1 MMGDPLLPLLRL
13 RRLARDAALQ
23 DLAAALR
30 AEADA
35 AQGVAEL
42 EAAIARETEAAG
54 ALSGDD
60 SVVEAFG
67 RWLREARR
75 ARGAAEARRDGA
87 SAEVGLARAVL
98 AAARAAVEAA
108 EALAERRREEARAAA
123 LRGEQHA
130 LDESAARG
138 RTDGLSD

>member
-1 MMGDPLLPLLRL
+1 MGDPLPPLLRL

-23 DLAAALR
+23 DLATALR

-42 EAAIARETEAAG
+42 EGAITRETEAAG

-60 SVVEAFG
+60 AVVEAFG

-75 ARGAAEARRDGA
+75 ALSAAEARRDGA

-108 EALAERRREEARAAA
+108 EALAERRRDDARAAA
-123 LRGEQHA
+123 LRGEQHT
-130 LDESAARG
+130 LDEIAARDRTG
-138 RTDGLSD
+138 RLSD